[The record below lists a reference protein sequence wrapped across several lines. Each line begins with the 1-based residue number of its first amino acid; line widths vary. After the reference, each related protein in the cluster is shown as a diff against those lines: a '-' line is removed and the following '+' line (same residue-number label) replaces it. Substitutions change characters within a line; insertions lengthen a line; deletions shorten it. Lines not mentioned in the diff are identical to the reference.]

1 MTDTEK
7 IAHKKYL
14 KELAIAIL
22 QERIEHASAAMNEAQ
37 QSANEDDKSSVGD
50 KHHTGR
56 AMAQNDR
63 DIYARQMENA
73 RKDLSFILQI
83 DVTLFH
89 KKIEPGV
96 YMETETEKYFFLTGL
111 GQIDTKYGKV
121 FFLSVS
127 SPLGQAMHDKK
138 SGDELVFNNK
148 KVIINNVY

>member
-1 MTDTEK
+1 MTDAEK
-7 IAHKKYL
+7 VENKKYL
-14 KELAIAIL
+14 KELAISIL
-22 QERIEHASAAMNEAQ
+22 QERIDHASAAMKDAQ

-73 RKDLSFILQI
+73 QKDLSFILHI

-89 KKIEPGV
+89 KKIEAGV
-96 YMETETEKYFFLTGL
+96 FMETETEKYFFLTGL
-111 GQIDTKYGKV
+111 GQMETKLGKV

-127 SPLGQAMHDKK
+127 SPLGQALHDKK
-138 SGDELVFNNK
+138 TGDELEFNK
-148 KVIINNVY
+148 KPVVIKNLY